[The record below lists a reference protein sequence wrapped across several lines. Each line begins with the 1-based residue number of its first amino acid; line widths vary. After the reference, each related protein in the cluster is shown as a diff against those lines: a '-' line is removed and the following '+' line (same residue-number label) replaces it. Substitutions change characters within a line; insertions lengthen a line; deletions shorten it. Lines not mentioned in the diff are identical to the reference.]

1 MVSVFVSN
9 GGISWMTAIQAVAM
23 LHRYGIDKVELSC
36 GKTDK
41 NDLND
46 LKNFVANGMEIRLHN
61 YFPNYEEPFVMN
73 LGSRN
78 KDTRRQ
84 SRKLIERALSWSSEL
99 GSDFYAFHAG
109 FRYDLHTSELGGN
122 TSSHVLR
129 PLKETQQIFFDEF
142 FELQSLASNLGIVLA
157 VENNVY
163 DEKNYQVHAD
173 NNPFLFCGDE
183 ASAFNEKL
191 EIPILLDFAHLNV
204 SAHTLNFSRVDALK
218 KISHNIV
225 GYHFSDNNGFADT
238 NNHVTENSW
247 FLQYIDPNIKY
258 LTLEV
263 YTSDIKKLHH
273 DIEILEKRF
282 ER

>member
-1 MVSVFVSN
+1 
-9 GGISWMTAIQAVAM
+9 MTAIQSVAM

-46 LKNFVANGMEIRLHN
+46 LKKFVAKGMEIRLHN

-204 SAHTLNFSRVDALK
+204 SAQTLNFSRADALK

-225 GYHFSDNNGFADT
+225 GYHFSDNNGLADT
-238 NNHVTENSW
+238 NKHVTENSW

-263 YTSDIKKLHH
+263 YTSDMKELHR